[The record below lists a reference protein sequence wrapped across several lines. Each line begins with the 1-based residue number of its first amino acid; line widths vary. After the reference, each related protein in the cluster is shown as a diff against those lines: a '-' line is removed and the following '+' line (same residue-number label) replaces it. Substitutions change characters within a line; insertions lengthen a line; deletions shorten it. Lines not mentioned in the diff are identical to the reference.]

1 MQNLKR
7 VAGWFHRMITF
18 AFGSKRMY
26 KNMQHAFS
34 QDCRWKEK
42 NLYLEYLSL
51 WNKRLLIIYTCSC
64 CRLPSRFLSSHG
76 GFLSTRPYRNFYPC
90 WSDKPISKKEPTKG
104 FFNNNPF
111 IELFRFLSCNGLMHL
126 QGIKIEEI
134 RKLQSMS
141 YKLIMST
148 NADSTI
154 NYLITEPL
162 QRRTWNYNGPWS

>member
-1 MQNLKR
+1 MFQVIRVVVSPLLKTKKKSVKMQNLKR

-42 NLYLEYLSL
+42 NLYLEYLSSR
-51 WNKRLLIIYTCSC
+51 NKRLLIIYTCSC
-64 CRLPSRFLSSHG
+64 CRLPGRFLISHG

-90 WSDKPISKKEPTKG
+90 WSDKPISKEEPTTG

-126 QGIKIEEI
+126 QGIKLKKSE
-134 RKLQSMS
+134 
-141 YKLIMST
+141 
-148 NADSTI
+148 
-154 NYLITEPL
+154 
-162 QRRTWNYNGPWS
+162 NGWEQTAKYEL